1 LVNGYRLCDLYGVPR
16 DADKATLEACRLQL
30 EKNLNE
36 LNEKAENLLK
46 G

>member
-1 LVNGYRLCDLYGVPR
+1 MVIAYGEPLWVPR

-30 EKNLNE
+30 EKYLNE